1 MQEGVMEGG
10 CFCGRIRYR
19 TNGEAIA
26 RTLCHCRS
34 CRRASGGVNVAWAVF
49 QTEAYEQL
57 SGDVRWYSSS
67 PGIRWG
73 FCGTCGSLVLYRRD
87 SRPDHTDITTAS
99 LDDADALA
107 PTVEIWTEAKL
118 AWERLNEAIPQ
129 KPRSSLN
136 E

>member
-1 MQEGVMEGG
+1 VEGG

-19 TNGEAIA
+19 VNDEPVA

-49 QTEAYEQL
+49 ENTAYEHL
-57 SGDVRWYSSS
+57 SGELSWYSSS
-67 PGIRWG
+67 PGICWG
-73 FCGTCGSLVLYRRD
+73 FCGTCGSLVLYWRD

-99 LDDADALA
+99 LDDPDALA
-107 PTVEIWTEAKL
+107 PTVEIWTEAKI